1 MKFQE
6 RKEDSAIQLHEQLE
20 QLEKQRFVVCQN
32 KFLAINSQLKGSSF
46 HRAVQEMRERS
57 NRMFTRPNEELLK
70 KKQEEGSKGNWYA
83 ELLANSP
90 DELREE
96 WYYKVIMKKLAKYGL
111 HRTLD
116 QRRVTIIQIE
126 GAGQQL
132 SKRTFFKV
140 LERLREW
147 EICSPDICAAIEFC
161 REKIVEMTV
170 EDFEEWFSQQFPKIQ
185 RPQTAP
191 VGKKKSRGGDNLQV
205 ALQER
210 FPSAY
215 SSRAKSGF
223 RPRGQRNDFKR

>member
-1 MKFQE
+1 MTSVCTVFTGIC
-6 RKEDSAIQLHEQLE
+6 S
-20 QLEKQRFVVCQN
+20 KQH
-32 KFLAINSQLKGSSF
+32 GSRTSF
-46 HRAVQEMRERS
+46 HTIQD
-57 NRMFTRPNEELLK
+57 
-70 KKQEEGSKGNWYA
+70 
-83 ELLANSP
+83 
-90 DELREE
+90 DEHGMS
-96 WYYKVIMKKLAKYGL
+96 IF
-111 HRTLD
+111 H
-116 QRRVTIIQIE
+116 QQIE

-223 RPRGQRNDFKR
+223 RPRGQRSKSGYAFSGRPLSSSTTVTVANPVIKVRPMSMR

>member
-1 MKFQE
+1 MTSVCTCTGIYFQNNIPH
-6 RKEDSAIQLHEQLE
+6 KLYVIPY
-20 QLEKQRFVVCQN
+20 KMINMVCL
-32 KFLAINSQLKGSSF
+32 FF
-46 HRAVQEMRERS
+46 HQ
-57 NRMFTRPNEELLK
+57 
-70 KKQEEGSKGNWYA
+70 
-83 ELLANSP
+83 
-90 DELREE
+90 
-96 WYYKVIMKKLAKYGL
+96 
-111 HRTLD
+111 
-116 QRRVTIIQIE
+116 QIE

-223 RPRGQRNDFKR
+223 RPRGQRSKSGYAFSGRPLSSSTTVTVANPVVKVRPMSMR

>member
-1 MKFQE
+1 MTSVCTCTGISFQNNISQ
-6 RKEDSAIQLHEQLE
+6 KLYVIPY
-20 QLEKQRFVVCQN
+20 KMVNMVCL
-32 KFLAINSQLKGSSF
+32 FF
-46 HRAVQEMRERS
+46 HQ
-57 NRMFTRPNEELLK
+57 
-70 KKQEEGSKGNWYA
+70 
-83 ELLANSP
+83 
-90 DELREE
+90 
-96 WYYKVIMKKLAKYGL
+96 
-111 HRTLD
+111 
-116 QRRVTIIQIE
+116 QIE

-161 REKIVEMTV
+161 REKIIEMTV

-223 RPRGQRNDFKR
+223 RPRGHRSKSGYAFSGRPLSSSTTVTVANPVVKVRPMSMR

>member
-1 MKFQE
+1 MSWLLFVQYLLE
-6 RKEDSAIQLHEQLE
+6 SVQNNTEVVRHSIQY
-20 QLEKQRFVVCQN
+20 KMMSMVCL
-32 KFLAINSQLKGSSF
+32 FF
-46 HRAVQEMRERS
+46 HQ
-57 NRMFTRPNEELLK
+57 
-70 KKQEEGSKGNWYA
+70 
-83 ELLANSP
+83 
-90 DELREE
+90 
-96 WYYKVIMKKLAKYGL
+96 
-111 HRTLD
+111 
-116 QRRVTIIQIE
+116 QIE

-191 VGKKKSRGGDNLQV
+191 VGKKKSRGGENLQV

-223 RPRGQRNDFKR
+223 RPRGQRSKSGYAFSGRPLSSSTTVTVANPVIKVRPMSMR

>member
-1 MKFQE
+1 MSRLQ
-6 RKEDSAIQLHEQLE
+6 
-20 QLEKQRFVVCQN
+20 FVYIYWNLFKTTQKSYVIPYN
-32 KFLAINSQLKGSSF
+32 TRWWAWYVYIF
-46 HRAVQEMRERS
+46 HQ
-57 NRMFTRPNEELLK
+57 
-70 KKQEEGSKGNWYA
+70 
-83 ELLANSP
+83 
-90 DELREE
+90 
-96 WYYKVIMKKLAKYGL
+96 
-111 HRTLD
+111 
-116 QRRVTIIQIE
+116 QIE

-223 RPRGQRNDFKR
+223 RPRGQRSKSGYAFSGRPLSSSTTVTVANPVIKVRPMSMR